1 MGNVIDIAKVNMPR
15 GYEPSTP
22 HQRAR
27 LHWINERCPSYKE
40 REFLSGQWQSPVG
53 PPLSDKELRARI
65 RAHHQK
71 YGGDARG
78 D

>member
-1 MGNVIDIAKVNMPR
+1 MSPQLHTSGR
-15 GYEPSTP
+15 GCI
-22 HQRAR
+22 
-27 LHWINERCPSYKE
+27 WINERCPSYKE